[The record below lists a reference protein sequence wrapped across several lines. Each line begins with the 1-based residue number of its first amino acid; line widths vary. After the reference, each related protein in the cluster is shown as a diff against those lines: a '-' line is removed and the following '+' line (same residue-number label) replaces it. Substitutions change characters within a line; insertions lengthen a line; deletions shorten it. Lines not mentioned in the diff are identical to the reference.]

1 MKKDTIAQLELLLE
15 EYDVS
20 YSTFIQFISDY
31 FSGDDLKGLLDH
43 VAEELNI
50 Q

>member
-1 MKKDTIAQLELLLE
+1 MKKETIEQLELILK
-15 EYDVS
+15 EYGVS

-31 FSGDDLKGLLDH
+31 FSGDDLKGLLEH
-43 VAEELNI
+43 VAKELDI